1 MFLVELFKWWYGFG
15 WLEALRGVLGS
26 AKKTARQFSIPLLL
40 RNLFAPWKQIV
51 ALPGRSIDDKFRAM
65 IDNLVSRTIGFFVRL
80 LTLLAAL
87 IVISLSAAASLALAV
102 VWPLIPPAVFYFLI
116 RALAG

>member
-15 WLEALRGVLGS
+15 WLEAWKGVAAS
-26 AKKTARQFSIPLLL
+26 AQKTARQFSIPVLL

-51 ALPGRSIDDKFRAM
+51 ALPGRSIDEKFRAM

-80 LTLLAAL
+80 LTLMAAVV
-87 IVISLSAAASLALAV
+87 VISLSAAASLALAV
-102 VWPLIPPAVFYFLI
+102 AWPLMPPAIVYFLI